1 VQASEPAFEA
11 LWNAVITRTRVSFTY
26 RDGAVRTLEPWGMT
40 SRKGR
45 WYVIGWDLDRA
56 AERMFKVSRI
66 SDQPKRLSRAGAY
79 EVPDNVDLRR
89 LARSLAPPEPTAT
102 ATLAIRAG
110 KAPSLRR
117 RGIAQPELG
126 TRLVD
131 LPAGFEVFE
140 VGFSDVYPI
149 AEEVCRHAAD
159 VVVLDPPELRKA
171 VMAGLSAV
179 AGERLR

>member
-1 VQASEPAFEA
+1 
-11 LWNAVITRTRVSFTY
+11 
-26 RDGAVRTLEPWGMT
+26 
-40 SRKGR
+40 
-45 WYVIGWDLDRA
+45 
-56 AERMFKVSRI
+56 MFKVSRI
-66 SDQPKRLSRAGAY
+66 SDQPRRVSRAGAY
-79 EVPDNVDLRR
+79 DVPDDVDLRR

-102 ATLAIRAG
+102 ATLAIRTG

-117 RGIAQPELG
+117 RGTLRPERG
-126 TRLVD
+126 TDLRPEPVEGPSTGSVPTD
-131 LPAGFEVFE
+131 ATDSVPTDATDSGPNDATDSGDSVQLPAGFEVFE

-179 AGERLR
+179 GDVGEELRA